1 MIETRSDYFNS
12 RLPSDFFKTFKLS
25 IFKVKKSKSVSKITM
40 ENKETQKNSNSQK
53 NFNFKFEPTFKSS
66 CFVEW
71 KFTGRNFEG
80 RTQHSAV
87 IYKKE

>member
-1 MIETRSDYFNS
+1 MIETRIDYFNS

-25 IFKVKKSKSVSKITM
+25 IFKGRKSKSVSKITM
-40 ENKETQKNSNSQK
+40 ENKEAHRNLNSQK
-53 NFNFKFEPTFKSS
+53 SFNFKLEPTFKSS
-66 CFVEW
+66 CFAEW
-71 KFTGRNFEG
+71 KFPGRNFEG